1 MTRFSLIILRS
12 FGVASVLLL
21 LLPAVSQAQ
30 NTGHVAEWLESYR
43 LSGSFQQVQTLSVA
57 QERSD
62 LQSVVD
68 QATIL
73 EPDPVATDQLLR
85 SAPMT
90 ITFSIPNTYGSKFEL
105 ELVKTDLLAEGF
117 TVGALG
123 VDARDNIPYENGLH
137 YRGVVRD
144 HPGSLAAISIF
155 DGEIMGFFSDETG
168 TYQLGKLDDG
178 SGKHVLYRT
187 QDLKAASPFACFS
200 DETTLVPD
208 NEPTATEDR
217 SADCKAVQVYFE
229 CDYKMYQ
236 DKGSSVTNVTNYVT
250 GFFNQ
255 VATLYA
261 NENVGIAISQIYVW
275 TSSDP
280 YASYG
285 NTSSVLN
292 AFRATRGTN
301 FTGNLAHFLSTRNLG
316 GGIAYLDVICF
327 KNYAHG
333 VSAINTSYQ
342 NVPVFSWT
350 VEVVTHEL
358 GHNLG
363 SWHTQSCNWP
373 GGAIDNCYPTEG
385 GCSPGPAP
393 SNGGTI
399 MSYCHL
405 TNYGINFNN
414 GFGTLPGNRI
424 RDKVQAATCLS
435 ASGVAPVG
443 LNAGNITTSSATL
456 SWGIV
461 AGATTYTVQYKTAA
475 ASSWITAGNTASAS
489 YNLTGL
495 TANTTYNWQVKT
507 DCSNYSPA
515 ASFTT
520 SSNGNGNGGVCPAP
534 SGLSN
539 TNITASSAKLN
550 WSAVS
555 GATSY
560 TVQYKR
566 SSVTS
571 WSTAGTTVSTSYTI
585 NSLNAAS
592 TYNWRVKANCSSYSG
607 TATFVTLSNSN
618 GGGTTCNPPANLTN
632 LSITA
637 KTAGISWSAVSGAS
651 NYTLQIKY
659 ASSNTWYTLGT
670 IPVTQVTISGLQ
682 PSTSYHWRVK
692 ASCSGYSSPKLLTT
706 PGFLQDQVEA
716 ESAGVLQAPAV
727 HFIRIYPNPA
737 SDLLNLQYTGDIQ
750 PDSRIMVTDVA
761 GRVMLRE
768 SLTQESQTIDISG
781 LQQGIYLLVVME
793 GNNRKEVERFVK
805 M

>member
-1 MTRFSLIILRS
+1 M
-12 FGVASVLLL
+12 
-21 LLPAVSQAQ
+21 
-30 NTGHVAEWLESYR
+30 
-43 LSGSFQQVQTLSVA
+43 
-57 QERSD
+57 
-62 LQSVVD
+62 
-68 QATIL
+68 
-73 EPDPVATDQLLR
+73 
-85 SAPMT
+85 
-90 ITFSIPNTYGSKFEL
+90 
-105 ELVKTDLLAEGF
+105 
-117 TVGALG
+117 
-123 VDARDNIPYENGLH
+123 
-137 YRGVVRD
+137 
-144 HPGSLAAISIF
+144 
-155 DGEIMGFFSDETG
+155 
-168 TYQLGKLDDG
+168 
-178 SGKHVLYRT
+178 
-187 QDLKAASPFACFS
+187 
-200 DETTLVPD
+200 
-208 NEPTATEDR
+208 
-217 SADCKAVQVYFE
+217 
-229 CDYKMYQ
+229 
-236 DKGSSVTNVTNYVT
+236 
-250 GFFNQ
+250 
-255 VATLYA
+255 
-261 NENVGIAISQIYVW
+261 
-275 TSSDP
+275 
-280 YASYG
+280 
-285 NTSSVLN
+285 
-292 AFRATRGTN
+292 
-301 FTGNLAHFLSTRNLG
+301 
-316 GGIAYLDVICF
+316 
-327 KNYAHG
+327 
-333 VSAINTSYQ
+333 SAINTSYQ

-373 GGAIDNCYPTEG
+373 GGALDNCYPTEG

-393 SNGGTI
+393 ANGGTI

-475 ASSWITAGNTASAS
+475 SSSWITAGNTTSAS

-495 TANTTYNWQVKT
+495 TANTNYNWQVKT

-520 SSNGNGNGGVCPAP
+520 SSNGNGNGGACPVP
-534 SGLSN
+534 TGLSN

-555 GATSY
+555 GASSY

-566 SSVTS
+566 SSVAAWT
-571 WSTAGTTVSTSYTI
+571 TAGSTVSTSYTI
-585 NSLNAAS
+585 NSLSAAS
-592 TYNWRVKANCSSYSG
+592 AYNWRVKANCSNYSG

-618 GGGTTCNPPANLTN
+618 GSGTTCNPPGNLTN
-632 LSITA
+632 LGITA

-682 PSTSYHWRVK
+682 PATSYHWRVK

-706 PGFLQDQVEA
+706 PGFLQDQDEA
-716 ESAGVLQAPAV
+716 ESAGVVQAPAV

-737 SDLLNLQYTGDIQ
+737 SDLLNLQYTGDLL
-750 PDSRIMVTDVA
+750 PDSRIMVTDIA
-761 GRVMLRE
+761 GRVVLHE

-781 LQQGIYLLVVME
+781 LQQGVYLLVVMQ
-793 GNNRKEVERFVK
+793 GNGRKEVERFVK